1 MTTTYDITKE
11 NVLEFDLA
19 PAPEPEPT
27 SNTVLAPPEPMMD
40 PRFVQRRVMV
50 VRERGKR
57 RLHVLIGLVSVL
69 VAVLI
74 AYWAVHSPFLD
85 IDRVNVEATRNVT
98 SDEIRVAAG
107 VDMGSATLLADL
119 GAIASRVEK
128 LPWVAEAQV
137 TRAMPGTIRIK
148 VRERVAR
155 VWVRRPS
162 GPVALIDRH
171 GRIVDDVETAPVGI
185 PELRG
190 LAKVPNLGA
199 VLDSADGTRGL
210 DVLEKLPAN
219 FRSSVFAVEVV
230 KGQIKLAMGFGLE
243 VRLGDLRDIATKAAA
258 AEAVIRALPERARY
272 VDVRVPG
279 APAVG

>member
-19 PAPEPEPT
+19 PAPEPT

-69 VAVLI
+69 VAVVI

-85 IDRVNVEATRNVT
+85 IDRVNVSATRNVT

-107 VDMGSATLLADL
+107 VDMGSATLFADL

-128 LPWVAEAQV
+128 LPWVAEAHV

-155 VWVRRPS
+155 VWARRPS

-190 LAKVPNLGA
+190 LATVPKVGA
-199 VLDSADGTRGL
+199 VLASADGTRGL
-210 DVLEKLPAN
+210 DVLEKLPAH